1 MKNLILIIGN
11 SKYQFNDI
19 NEIYDS
25 LLGKK
30 NHDYSLLSAK
40 SKANRR
46 RELAYINTNCN
57 EKMIGFLQSTPTEE
71 ICKSKK
77 IFIDSDEIY
86 LLSLLKAD
94 LITLLVQKDYNKLTS
109 DIDKSNLNNNYI
121 ILNNFA
127 NELLLKRKHALLQQ
141 NMPEFKDLDS
151 TEIVESKKP
160 DFDLDKY

>member
-1 MKNLILIIGN
+1 
-11 SKYQFNDI
+11 
-19 NEIYDS
+19 
-25 LLGKK
+25 
-30 NHDYSLLSAK
+30 
-40 SKANRR
+40 
-46 RELAYINTNCN
+46 
-57 EKMIGFLQSTPTEE
+57 MIGFLQSTPTEE

-151 TEIVESKKP
+151 TESV
-160 DFDLDKY
+160 